1 MLNRASV
8 RIVRDVREWLSGRD
22 VPGGDWLADGDA
34 VCCLE
39 VLLEAR
45 ENWLNIPDPTLW
57 KTGDVHRLLVDTVAP
72 RLTDV
77 YRLTELGPVVLRVLV
92 DFLDDTDRFHPAS
105 MRVAALRKE
114 LDRAVARFP
123 AAMADESVWRLA
135 KRVFVA
141 MRAEGVD
148 LADDAAVDAWAAEF
162 SVAPVGRR
170 RAVLGVLLDR
180 QPELL
185 TCQFVIRDSQV
196 AAIAPG
202 VPVPPQFRRHD
213 PDTCPD
219 CSAVPVNPPVALPP
233 VDELAKVARESVLMR
248 RMLACGRWAGA
259 SRGVTRQGFPAA
271 ADTRSLAEALGI
283 EVGGSVRDPRDHAG
297 LIRGWRLALEVEIL
311 RLHRTAVVAGPG
323 LAAVER
329 AMTDDADPE
338 HVLSVWKE
346 IVDVAVTGSAP
357 ELEEFSR
364 PWGPRAL
371 GDLYRADGPVDLGDL
386 IDKLVTD
393 YHGSGADEMLAVL
406 AGVAVRGGLLVGT
419 EAGAVAVTVPTD
431 IDTEMVRAASDLPGE
446 PAWAVVPVPGTTVE
460 LTPLGRYLVRLNLLA
475 EGTHAPLLEPA
486 T

>member
-1 MLNRASV
+1 M
-8 RIVRDVREWLSGRD
+8 
-22 VPGGDWLADGDA
+22 
-34 VCCLE
+34 
-39 VLLEAR
+39 
-45 ENWLNIPDPTLW
+45 
-57 KTGDVHRLLVDTVAP
+57 
-72 RLTDV
+72 
-77 YRLTELGPVVLRVLV
+77 
-92 DFLDDTDRFHPAS
+92 
-105 MRVAALRKE
+105 
-114 LDRAVARFP
+114 
-123 AAMADESVWRLA
+123 
-135 KRVFVA
+135 
-141 MRAEGVD
+141 
-148 LADDAAVDAWAAEF
+148 
-162 SVAPVGRR
+162 
-170 RAVLGVLLDR
+170 
-180 QPELL
+180 
-185 TCQFVIRDSQV
+185 
-196 AAIAPG
+196 
-202 VPVPPQFRRHD
+202 
-213 PDTCPD
+213 
-219 CSAVPVNPPVALPP
+219 
-233 VDELAKVARESVLMR
+233 LMR

-259 SRGVTRQGFPAA
+259 GRGVTRQGFPAA

-297 LIRGWRLALEVEIL
+297 LIRGWRLALDVEIL
-311 RLHRTAVVAGPG
+311 RLHRTAVVAG

-346 IVDVAVTGSAP
+346 IVDVAVTGSTPLAPGDGSAP

-393 YHGSGADEMLAVL
+393 YHGPGADEMLAVL
-406 AGVAVRGGLLVGT
+406 AGVAVRAGLLVGT

-446 PAWAVVPVPGTTVE
+446 PVWAVVPVPGTTVE